1 MTTSSSDIH
10 IHYPSTIE
18 RKKTFDKLS
27 TKTKDELKA
36 QATPFLNLMK
46 KYNLVAKIDGMLKE
60 PKEVSNMRSKKSVL
74 KGDYLNLLSVLSYPK
89 NYEILL
95 NDIPKNLEKLL
106 KLMVWNYYV
115 GAKEVNRI
123 MKSECMEEYH
133 IFFYYDDDRLPLP
146 APLNGFCD
154 TMKTWMNYTPID
166 YLIPLN
172 ENVRKGILH
181 HFSKSLKKKS
191 SLDRLPEKEGLIIYS
206 SETGVLNNMELL
218 ENLYENNILPFNL
231 GKLTVTVVKQAIKYF
246 QIPEFFTTKGLQ
258 TVASSFVLNLYS
270 SYRTFNENESG
281 ATKEQA
287 YKDFYN
293 STFQFNNNILTWVMP
308 FINRL
313 NASIKNDRS
322 AYRSGQLIMD
332 DIVKFLLENDN
343 GKWLSFDELKYE
355 LHLKE
360 ESAKYSPNILSAET
374 FLERRI
380 DNKLTGKRIL
390 PDNCYTDFTE
400 PFIGSIL
407 FMMAALGVAE
417 IAYKEPS
424 EKDSSYYS
432 GLQYLRPTK
441 LLAYVTG
448 KTQVY
453 TPPVVS
459 PSEKSFNINPKH
471 LLIQKLTD
479 NSPFETELKKRTIQ
493 VSPSLFEINF
503 VSLFKYCKSKAD
515 VSSFIQLF
523 KYHITDE
530 LPPIWNDFF
539 DEALRRSSVLQEKQ
553 ETYFSLRIKLKDKA
567 LYQLLTE
574 NPIIRP
580 FVIRAENDLLLI
592 RCEGQDFVSDELEK
606 YGFHFSLP
614 SYNHSF

>member
-1 MTTSSSDIH
+1 
-10 IHYPSTIE
+10 
-18 RKKTFDKLS
+18 
-27 TKTKDELKA
+27 
-36 QATPFLNLMK
+36 
-46 KYNLVAKIDGMLKE
+46 
-60 PKEVSNMRSKKSVL
+60 
-74 KGDYLNLLSVLSYPK
+74 
-89 NYEILL
+89 
-95 NDIPKNLEKLL
+95 
-106 KLMVWNYYV
+106 
-115 GAKEVNRI
+115 
-123 MKSECMEEYH
+123 
-133 IFFYYDDDRLPLP
+133 
-146 APLNGFCD
+146 
-154 TMKTWMNYTPID
+154 
-166 YLIPLN
+166 
-172 ENVRKGILH
+172 
-181 HFSKSLKKKS
+181 
-191 SLDRLPEKEGLIIYS
+191 
-206 SETGVLNNMELL
+206 
-218 ENLYENNILPFNL
+218 
-231 GKLTVTVVKQAIKYF
+231 
-246 QIPEFFTTKGLQ
+246 
-258 TVASSFVLNLYS
+258 
-270 SYRTFNENESG
+270 
-281 ATKEQA
+281 
-287 YKDFYN
+287 
-293 STFQFNNNILTWVMP
+293 MP

-332 DIVKFLLENDN
+332 DIVEFLLENDN